1 MPYLGELC
9 PPVWAHF
16 AKASVRP
23 IRRLIQT
30 VVINIV
36 NQRGTDELPKWL
48 FDPGQSVVGE
58 TPRLPAPPRPGDGW
72 DRGLDELFEV
82 SPIAYCE
89 CSLAGVLIAAN
100 QRYCELRGFP
110 LSDLMGSP
118 FDDRLPESA
127 SRALLAQATRVLD
140 GERCEPVEVDLVR
153 GDGKA
158 QSLQMYLGVRR
169 DPAGQPM
176 SIIVASIDHNSSRAA
191 ESRFEQLL
199 EASPA
204 GHVEIGLDGIIVR
217 ANGRAASILGRDP
230 DGLPGIRAI
239 ELIDST
245 HGEQVQKVI
254 GECFEELGSI
264 NKIEARIVLP
274 NEAELWTQLSITA
287 ITDQLGE
294 PESLLVSIVDIDDEV
309 KSRQRL
315 VHEARHDPLTDL
327 ANRSRLAE
335 ELSAAPPGGR
345 TAVLFLDID
354 RFKRINDRLG
364 HAMGDELLV
373 RIAGRIDS
381 VVRAS
386 DLVARLGG
394 DEFVVLCRE
403 VKQDKNVL
411 ALARRIVD
419 AIEDENFVLGSESV
433 SVTVSIGA
441 AFSDNIA
448 QQPEMILR
456 EADMAMYRAKANGRA
471 RIEVY
476 DSAVRS
482 QAVGRQ
488 RLAQELADG
497 IDRGEIVLDY
507 QPIVELATG
516 RVTAVEGLA
525 RWQHPEQGLLS
536 PARFIDLAEE
546 TGLIVPLGKSV
557 LDQAVRDLSLLEQF
571 PDLEIA
577 VNLSPRQLANHNIS
591 VTATA
596 VLDRYGVAAERLTLE
611 ITESMLMED
620 ANGSLTTLQALRDL
634 GVRLAIDDFGTG
646 YSSLSYL
653 RWFPVQT
660 LKIDKSFVQAIEEDD
675 ADLLIVKS
683 IVGLADG
690 LGMTTVAE
698 GIETAE
704 QLRKLQEIGCESG
717 QGYFLARPMPFDDLV
732 QLLESNR
739 CLAHLTS

>member
-1 MPYLGELC
+1 MNVSATDDIKSRLSPSAQSEL
-9 PPVWAHF
+9 
-16 AKASVRP
+16 KAGSA
-23 IRRLIQT
+23 IA
-30 VVINIV
+30 
-36 NQRGTDELPKWL
+36 
-48 FDPGQSVVGE
+48 
-58 TPRLPAPPRPGDGW
+58 APLVLASMSGPD
-72 DRGLDELFEV
+72 LSELFEM

-89 CSLAGVLIAAN
+89 CSLEGVLTAAN
-100 QRYCELRGFP
+100 DRYCELRGYP
-110 LSDLMGSP
+110 LEELRGTR
-118 FDDRLPESA
+118 FDGRLHAGA
-127 SRALLAQATRVLD
+127 SSALLEQAERVLR
-140 GERCEPVEVDLVR
+140 GEPCEPVEVDLIR

-169 DPAGQPM
+169 DPMGKPM

-204 GHVEIGLDGIIVR
+204 GHVEIGLDGIILR
-217 ANGRAASILGRDP
+217 ANGRAASILGREP
-230 DGLPGIRAI
+230 QSIPGMYATDLVDSSDAEQLRQV
-239 ELIDST
+239 IDD
-245 HGEQVQKVI
+245 
-254 GECFEELGSI
+254 CFDELGSI
-264 NKIEARIVLP
+264 KRIEARRVLP
-274 NEAELWTQLSITA
+274 GIADLWMQLSITA
-287 ITDQLGE
+287 ITDQLGQ

-309 KSRQRL
+309 RSRKRL
-315 VHEARHDPLTDL
+315 VHEATHDPLTDL

-335 ELSAAPPGGR
+335 ELSAAKPGGR

-373 RIAGRIDS
+373 MLASRIDS
-381 VVRAS
+381 VVRAN

-394 DEFVVLCRE
+394 DEFVVLCRDVE
-403 VKQDKNVL
+403 EDKNVL

-419 AIEDENFVLGSESV
+419 IIEEENFVLGSERV

-497 IDRGEIVLDY
+497 IDRGEIFLDY

-516 RVTAVEGLA
+516 RISGVEGLA
-525 RWQHPEQGLLS
+525 RWQHPEHGLLS

-546 TGLIVPLGKSV
+546 TGLIVPLGKRV
-557 LDQAVRDLSLLEQF
+557 LDEAVRDLSRITQF
-571 PDLEIA
+571 PDLKIA
-577 VNLSPRQLANHNIS
+577 VNLSPRQLANHNI
-591 VTATA
+591 ATTVSA

-620 ANGSLTTLQALRDL
+620 ANGSVTTLQGLRDL
-634 GVRLAIDDFGTG
+634 GIRLAIDDFGTG

-683 IVGLADG
+683 IIGLADG
-690 LGMTTVAE
+690 LGMSTVAE
-698 GIETAE
+698 GIESAG

-717 QGYFLARPMPFDDLV
+717 QGYFLARPMPFHELV
-732 QLLESNR
+732 ELLESDR
-739 CLAHLTS
+739 CLAHANLGSSA